1 VFAGVQFIPAK
12 RNQSNTVSTSDFMS
26 VYSVPKYIEAKIKVS
41 CYDCHSNDTNYPWY
55 NKVQPFALI
64 LEDHIKI
71 GKEEL
76 NFSEFGGYSLRR
88 QRTKLKSISSQIR
101 DDKMPLL
108 SYTFMHRDSKL
119 TMSDKKLIVN
129 WIEKLKDSI

>member
-1 VFAGVQFIPAK
+1 MFAGVQFIPAK

>member
-101 DDKMPLL
+101 YDKMPLL